1 MNRTFIRNIDRK
13 SITSELEMLLRGQ
26 NCSIDGLKVIKIEE
40 DNSLDFDMKTFA
52 NIEQLT
58 DIIVE
63 NFKTFESVCVMM
75 DDEMYPLIVM
85 YMIFAKKYD
94 KDLFNTLSSM
104 N

>member
-1 MNRTFIRNIDRK
+1 
-13 SITSELEMLLRGQ
+13 
-26 NCSIDGLKVIKIEE
+26 
-40 DNSLDFDMKTFA
+40 
-52 NIEQLT
+52 
-58 DIIVE
+58 
-63 NFKTFESVCVMM
+63 MM